1 LRPRAWQAAGALILA
16 VSVRAAS
23 AGVTA
28 DRIFVNGSIWTG
40 NPKMPRVQA
49 IAVRG
54 DRILGLGTNADV
66 RKMAEPKTETVDLKG
81 RLVLPG
87 FNDAHVHILSG
98 GLSLATVG
106 LENASSVEEM
116 QRTIGAY
123 AAAHKDSPWVTG
135 RGWVYVAFPGGLPTR
150 KLLDQVVSD
159 RPAFMSSYDGH
170 TGWCNT
176 IALRVAGITRVT
188 PDPPHGVIVRD
199 AQGEPTGVLK
209 EDAQALVEK
218 FIPAPSEEDKSR
230 ALKAAFDLF
239 ASHGITSVQDA
250 RFDPEDLPTFERV
263 IREGGLKVRIYA
275 ALPLEKNPSPELL
288 ERYKKLREAHRGP
301 LLKFG
306 AVKGFVDGV
315 VEAKTAAMLEPY
327 VGGGSG
333 HLNWTPEELNST
345 VTLYDR
351 EGYQILLHAI
361 GDRAIRVAL
370 DAYQEAARKNGP
382 LPRRHRIEHVE
393 VPQPADVQRFKPLG
407 VIASTQ
413 AFFANPDK
421 DTLETYSENLGK
433 EREAHAMPFRLL
445 DDSGAVQAFGSD
457 WPVYSCDVLK
467 GIYAA
472 VTRQT
477 PEGNP
482 PGGWHPEQR
491 ISTEAAVRHFTR
503 DAAYASFDEGQKGT
517 ILPGA
522 LADFVVLSENI
533 LEGPPETHLKAQV
546 LLTVLAGQD
555 TYRARGF

>member
-1 LRPRAWQAAGALILA
+1 
-16 VSVRAAS
+16 
-23 AGVTA
+23 
-28 DRIFVNGSIWTG
+28 
-40 NPKMPRVQA
+40 
-49 IAVRG
+49 
-54 DRILGLGTNADV
+54 
-66 RKMAEPKTETVDLKG
+66 
-81 RLVLPG
+81 
-87 FNDAHVHILSG
+87 
-98 GLSLATVG
+98 
-106 LENASSVEEM
+106 
-116 QRTIGAY
+116 
-123 AAAHKDSPWVTG
+123 
-135 RGWVYVAFPGGLPTR
+135 
-150 KLLDQVVSD
+150 
-159 RPAFMSSYDGH
+159 
-170 TGWCNT
+170 
-176 IALRVAGITRVT
+176 
-188 PDPPHGVIVRD
+188 
-199 AQGEPTGVLK
+199 
-209 EDAQALVEK
+209 DAQALVEK

-239 ASHGITSVQDA
+239 ASFGITSVQDA

-345 VTLYDR
+345 VTIYDR

-393 VPQPADVQRFKPLG
+393 VPQPADVQRFKLLG